1 MFNVIRPSDKV
12 HGDKFKET
20 NDVPRKP
27 VGRPSL
33 QHSNHHNSY
42 DDDNDNATDPIKHN
56 TTNNTARPVS
66 NYRFD
71 K

>member
-1 MFNVIRPSDKV
+1 MFTVIRPSDKV
-12 HGDKFKET
+12 NGDKFKGT

-33 QHSNHHNSY
+33 QHSNRQNSY
-42 DDDNDNATDPIKHN
+42 DDDNQNGTDPVKDN
-56 TTNNTARPVS
+56 TTNNTANSIS
-66 NYRFD
+66 NYRLG